1 MSKEKNESKIGKI
14 INPILLTIY
23 SIFAL
28 FPLFWM
34 VLLSFKR
41 NDQMFNTTFIF
52 TPTWDNFKSVLSG
65 GTYVK
70 AFLDSIIVGFGS
82 VLIAVVVGVL
92 GAYALARYEFKGKES
107 LAFTILSFKFAPEIL
122 VVLPLF
128 MLYQRMGLYDTYI
141 GLIWVYQLIVLPLII
156 WVLRGYF
163 EDIPIEIEQ
172 AAQLDGY
179 NWFQIFF
186 KRVMPLAGPGV
197 VASALLG
204 FIFAWNNFTFPLIL
218 TGFDISTVTVVSLN
232 YLASDTVQYGQVAAA
247 ALISALPAIILTIF
261 IQKHLVRGLSF
272 GAIKQ

>member
-163 EDIPIEIEQ
+163 EDIPVEIEQ

>member
-1 MSKEKNESKIGKI
+1 VTTEKNETKIGKI

-65 GTYVK
+65 GTYAK
-70 AFLDSIIVGFGS
+70 AFLDSLIIGFGS

-163 EDIPIEIEQ
+163 EDIPVEIEQ
-172 AAQLDGY
+172 ASQLDGY